1 MPSKRGPLYG
11 SPTPR
16 LHTPTLDRLPSRG
29 EELAELADAIGLP
42 LLPWQRWVVDDAC
55 RIGPDGRWARST
67 LGVIVARQNGKTH
80 LVRMRILA
88 GLFLWGERSIVAMAQ
103 NRALSLDTFREVVSI
118 VEANPW
124 LSKHVRRVS
133 RTNGQEELELRSGQ
147 KYQVVAATKEG
158 PRGKTADLLYV
169 DELREIAPEAW
180 AAARPVTRA
189 RPNPQTWV
197 TSNAGD
203 ATSIVLNELRT
214 RALAGESKKV
224 GWYEWSAEPTAA
236 IDDRTAWSQANPAL
250 GHLITEE
257 ALAESAATDHPDAFR
272 TEALCLWVDQM
283 DSPWPADV
291 WDACAVPGLELESG
305 VPTYL
310 AIDVTPDRRTAA
322 LVAGQARTDG
332 RISGILLETWSSDGA
347 VDDQAIAADVSV
359 WVRKLRPQVIGFD
372 RYTGSAI
379 AARLAATGVPV
390 ADVSGPQFVQAC
402 DELLSAMVA
411 GRLAHPA
418 QDVLTSHVASC
429 ARKPAA
435 DGGWRIV
442 RRSSAGAVCAA
453 VGLAMV
459 VHHASAPR
467 KVASIHVA

>member
-16 LHTPTLDRLPSRG
+16 LFTPTLDRLASRG
-29 EELAELADAIGLP
+29 EELSELAEAVGLP
-42 LLPWQRWVVDDAC
+42 LLPWQRWVVEDAC
-55 RIGPDGRWARST
+55 RVDAAGRWARST
-67 LGVIVARQNGKTH
+67 TGVIVARQNGKTH

-88 GLFLWGERSIVAMAQ
+88 GLFLWKERSIVAMAQ
-103 NRALSLDTFREVVSI
+103 NRALSLDTFREVVGI
-118 VEANPW
+118 VEAHPW

-158 PRGKTADLLYV
+158 PRGKTADFLYV
-169 DELREIAPEAW
+169 DELREITAEAW

-203 ATSIVLNELRT
+203 ATSTVLNELRA
-214 RALAGESKKV
+214 RALAGLSDRV
-224 GWYEWSAEPTAA
+224 GWYEWSADPLSE
-236 IDDRTAWSQANPAL
+236 IDDRKAWAQANPAL

-257 ALAESAATDHPDAFR
+257 TLADAAATDHPDAFR
-272 TEALCLWVDQM
+272 TEALCLWVDTM
-283 DSPWPADV
+283 DSPWPADA
-291 WDACAVPGLELESG
+291 WDGCETAGLELQAG
-305 VPTYL
+305 VPTFL
-310 AIDVTPDRRTAA
+310 AVDVTPDRRAAA
-322 LVAGQARTDG
+322 LVAGQPRDDG
-332 RISGILLETWSSDGA
+332 RIAGILLETWTADGA
-347 VDDQAIAADVSV
+347 VDDQKIAADVST
-359 WVRKLRPQVIGFD
+359 WVRKLRPQVLAFD

-379 AARLAATGVPV
+379 AARMAATGVPV

-411 GRLAHPA
+411 GRLAHSG
-418 QDVLTSHVASC
+418 QDTLTKQVAAC
-429 ARKPAA
+429 ARKPAS

-442 RRSSAGAVCAA
+442 RRTSAGPVCAA
-453 VGLAMV
+453 VALAMV

-467 KVASIHVA
+467 SVAAIHVA